1 MPLEDVSL
9 QVEGR
14 WEGERVK
21 EWMRGGGGACVGAA
35 ARNPLHGE
43 RSRGEIS
50 CWPAPREKWRENPQ
64 RAKPLRGATSSGE
77 HYRGYDKFEETVRS
91 LARPKDLVNLFS

>member
-21 EWMRGGGGACVGAA
+21 EWRLRRRRSE
-35 ARNPLHGE
+35 RNPLHGE

-50 CWPAPREKWRENPQ
+50 CWPAPREKWREDPQ
-64 RAKPLRGATSSGE
+64 RAKPLLGATSSGE
-77 HYRGYDKFEETVRS
+77 HDRGYVKFEETVRS